1 MPCADTYIKLY
12 DLDSINSTP
21 MNSPLLIGTLVVITL
36 LVLGASLPNRVY
48 EGNDRTFVLITIGC
62 CVLTLGA
69 LVMFIKI

>member
-1 MPCADTYIKLY
+1 
-12 DLDSINSTP
+12 
-21 MNSPLLIGTLVVITL
+21 MNSYLLIGTLVVITL

-62 CVLTLGA
+62 CILTLGA